1 MHLIICLYMYFT
13 SSFND
18 KTEMYH
24 VNINM
29 ISNAI
34 KKALIKQNSRNPG
47 KVDLAPNTKTTIS
60 NKPSRKSEGAIDS
73 TE

>member
-1 MHLIICLYMYFT
+1 
-13 SSFND
+13 
-18 KTEMYH
+18 
-24 VNINM
+24 M